1 MNKENSIK
9 APEMKEIRKSLTK
22 RKESSP
28 LPGMVKK
35 NAKLLINTAKLP
47 ANPMQKARFTS

>member
-28 LPGMVKK
+28 LSGIVKK
-35 NAKLLINTAKLP
+35 NIKLLINTAKAP
-47 ANPMQKARFTS
+47 INPV